1 LVALDPSKMIY
12 EKIDLN
18 IFFGIYIGIMPAH
31 PKQQEYN
38 KRWRDRNPHVI
49 KRIKKRENVWMH
61 ISKQFRR
68 IGIYDEYQENRG
80 VRIY

>member
-1 LVALDPSKMIY
+1 MA
-12 EKIDLN
+12 
-18 IFFGIYIGIMPAH
+18 AH

-38 KRWRDRNPHVI
+38 KRWRDKNPHVI